1 MNANERELIFK
12 DQVFGIIS
20 CALEISNGLGHGL
33 NERIYENSLVVE
45 FGHRIIP
52 YLQQPKYQVKW
63 REVRVGEFIPDLI
76 AHEQIIVETKTIERI
91 TDIERGQVLNYLRIT
106 GLPLGLIINFK
117 KPRLEWE
124 RVVLS
129 KDPNPPNLH

>member
-12 DQVFGIIS
+12 DEVFGIIS

-33 NERIYENSLVVE
+33 NEKIYENSLVVE

-91 TDIERGQVLNYLRIT
+91 TDIDRGQVLNYLRIT

>member
-1 MNANERELIFK
+1 MNANGRELILK
-12 DQVFGIIS
+12 DEVFGIIS

-33 NERIYENSLVVE
+33 NEKIYENSLVVE
-45 FGHRIIP
+45 FGYRNIP
-52 YLQQPKYQVKW
+52 FLQQPRYPVTW
-63 REVRVGEFIPDLI
+63 REVKVGEFIPDLI
-76 AHEQIIVETKTIERI
+76 AHGQIVIDTKTIERI
-91 TDIERGQVLNYLRIT
+91 TDHERGQLLNYLRIT

-129 KDPNPPNLH
+129 KDTPPPNLH

>member
-12 DQVFGIIS
+12 DEVFGIIS

-33 NERIYENSLVVE
+33 NEKIYENSLVVE
-45 FGHRIIP
+45 FGYRNIP

-76 AHEQIIVETKTIERI
+76 AHDQIIVETKTIERI

-106 GLPLGLIINFK
+106 RLPLGLIINFK

-129 KDPNPPNLH
+129 KDSNPPNLH

>member
-1 MNANERELIFK
+1 MNANGRELILK
-12 DQVFGIIS
+12 DEVFGIIS

-33 NERIYENSLVVE
+33 NEKIYENALVVE
-45 FGHRIIP
+45 FDYRKIP
-52 YLQQPKYQVKW
+52 YFQQPRFPVNW
-63 REVRVGEFIPDLI
+63 REVKVGEFVPDLI
-76 AHEQIIVETKTIERI
+76 AHQQIIVETKTIERI

-106 GLPLGLIINFK
+106 KLPLGLIINFK

-129 KDPNPPNLH
+129 QDTTTPTLH

>member
-1 MNANERELIFK
+1 MNANGRELILK
-12 DQVFGIIS
+12 DEVFGIIS

-33 NERIYENSLVVE
+33 NEKIYENALVVE
-45 FGHRIIP
+45 FDYRKISF
-52 YLQQPKYQVKW
+52 LQQPRYPVNW
-63 REVRVGEFIPDLI
+63 REVKVGEFIPDLI
-76 AHEQIIVETKTIERI
+76 AHSQIIIEAKTIERI

-106 GLPLGLIINFK
+106 KLPLGLIINFK

-129 KDPNPPNLH
+129 PDTTPPNLH

>member
-12 DQVFGIIS
+12 DEVFGIIS

-33 NERIYENSLVVE
+33 NEKIYENSLVVE

-106 GLPLGLIINFK
+106 GLPPGLIINFK

>member
-1 MNANERELIFK
+1 MNANGRELILK
-12 DQVFGIIS
+12 EEAFGIIS

-33 NERIYENSLVVE
+33 NEKIYENALVVE
-45 FGHRIIP
+45 FDYRKIP
-52 YLQQPKYQVKW
+52 FLQQARYLVKW
-63 REVRVGEFIPDLI
+63 REVKVGEFIPDLI
-76 AHEQIIVETKTIERI
+76 AHGQIIVETKTIERI

-124 RVVLS
+124 RVVLAP
-129 KDPNPPNLH
+129 DPTPPNLH

>member
-1 MNANERELIFK
+1 MNANGRELILK
-12 DQVFGIIS
+12 DEVFEIVS

-33 NERIYENSLVVE
+33 SEKVYENSLVVE
-45 FGHRIIP
+45 FGYRKIP
-52 YLQQPKYQVKW
+52 SLQQPRHPVNWRGVK
-63 REVRVGEFIPDLI
+63 VGEFIPDLI
-76 AHEQIIVETKTIERI
+76 AFEQIIVETKTIERI

-129 KDPNPPNLH
+129 KGNTSPNLH

>member
-12 DQVFGIIS
+12 DEVFGIIS

-33 NERIYENSLVVE
+33 NEKIYENSLVVE